1 MTAHLPVL
9 IVALPLAASI
19 VVPLVALTSRTW
31 SFGVTLL
38 ALAAAAAASCSAL
51 SQALSLGTLRYEL
64 GGWAPPWGIEYV
76 VDPLSGSVAALITL
90 VALCVAVYGGPHGIG
105 GSRVRG
111 GMFYSLFLL
120 LVAGLL
126 GIVLTGD
133 MFNLYVFLEI
143 SSLAA
148 YALLASGGIRG
159 TVATFRYLIVGTIAA
174 TLYLLGTGYLYAL
187 TGTLNMA
194 DMALRLTAVADT
206 RAYDVAV
213 VLIVVGLAIK
223 AALFPLHGWL
233 PDAYTYAP
241 AAVTGFI
248 AAVMAKVS
256 AYALFRVLY
265 FVTPAEGA
273 SAQALTLLGWVSV
286 VAVLAGS
293 VLAMAQHDIRRM
305 LAYSSVG
312 QMGYIVLGL
321 AIGTPVALIGA
332 LLHMFSHAVMK
343 GCLFLVVGGIRWRT
357 GVVRIA
363 DYAGMGRRMPLTM
376 AAFVVAGLAMIGL
389 PPTLGFFSKWYLLSG
404 AVEAG
409 AWVFVVALVLSSL
422 MGLIYFFR
430 VFESAYLKA
439 PEGSQEGTPPPRQEL
454 PLHMLA
460 PILVLMATVLIVG
473 LLNQQVVGGI
483 IQHALPAAAAP

>member
-9 IVALPLAASI
+9 IVVLPLAASVI
-19 VVPLVALTSRTW
+19 VPLVS
-31 SFGVTLL
+31 L
-38 ALAAAAAASCSAL
+38 ASAPAAFAAACLTLVAAAVASCAAL
-51 SQALSLGTLRYEL
+51 SHVLAHGTLRYEL

-76 VDPLSGSVAALITL
+76 LDPLSGGVAALITL
-90 VALCVAVYGGPHGIG
+90 VAVCVVVYAGPQDKGGPA
-105 GSRVRG
+105 RG
-111 GMFYSLFLL
+111 GMFHGLYLL

-133 MFNLYVFLEI
+133 LFNLYVFLEI

-194 DMALRLTAVADT
+194 DMALRLTAVMDT
-206 RAYDVAV
+206 RAYGAAV
-213 VLIVVGLAIK
+213 VLVVVGLAIK

-265 FVTPAEGA
+265 FVTPADGA
-273 SAQALTLLGWVSV
+273 SAQVLMLLGWVSV

-312 QMGYIVLGL
+312 QMGYIVLGMAL
-321 AIGTPVALIGA
+321 GTPAALIGA
-332 LLHMFSHAVMK
+332 LLHLFSHAVMK

-357 GVVRIA
+357 GIYRIS

-376 AAFVVAGLAMIGL
+376 AAFVVAALAMIGL

-409 AWVFVVALVLSSL
+409 AWAFVVALVLSSL
-422 MGLIYFFR
+422 LGVVYFFR
-430 VFESAYLKA
+430 VFEAAYLKA
-439 PEGSQEGTPPPRQEL
+439 PAAGQGTPPRQEL

-460 PILVLMATVLIVG
+460 PILVLMAAVLVFG

-483 IQHALPAAAAP
+483 IRHALPGALAP

>member
-9 IVALPLAASI
+9 IVVLPLAASVI
-19 VVPLVALTSRTW
+19 VPLVALTSAR
-31 SFGVTLL
+31 SAFAITLL
-38 ALAAAAAASCSAL
+38 ALAAASLASCAAL
-51 SQALSLGTLRYEL
+51 SQALSQGALRYQL

-76 VDPLSGSVAALITL
+76 VDPLSGSMAALITL
-90 VALCVAVYGGPHGIG
+90 VAVCVAVYAGPQGAG
-105 GSRVRG
+105 GSRARG

-194 DMALRLTAVADT
+194 DMALRLPAVADT

-223 AALFPLHGWL
+223 TALFPLHGWL

-241 AAVTGFI
+241 GAVTGFI

-256 AYALFRVLY
+256 AYALFRILY
-265 FVTPAEGA
+265 FVTPLEGT
-273 SAQALTLLGWVSV
+273 SAQALALLGWVSV

-293 VLAMAQHDIRRM
+293 ILAMAQHDIRRM

-321 AIGTPVALIGA
+321 ALGTPTALTGA
-332 LLHMFSHAVMK
+332 VLHLFSHAAMK
-343 GCLFLVVGGIRWRT
+343 GCLFLIVGGIRWRT
-357 GVVRIA
+357 GMVRIA
-363 DYAGMGRRMPLTM
+363 DYVGMGRRMPLTM

-409 AWVFVVALVLSSL
+409 AWVFVAALVLSSL
-422 MGLIYFFR
+422 MGLVYFFR
-430 VFESAYLKA
+430 VFETAYLKA
-439 PEGSQEGTPPPRQEL
+439 PEGGPQETPASQEL
-454 PLHMLA
+454 PLPMLA
-460 PILVLMATVLIVG
+460 PILVLMAAVVIVG

-483 IQHALPAAAAP
+483 ILHALPGAPVP

>member
-9 IVALPLAASI
+9 IVVLPLAAA
-19 VVPLVALTSRTW
+19 VAVPLIALVSVKAAFAVACLT
-31 SFGVTLL
+31 
-38 ALAAAAAASCSAL
+38 LAAAGVASCTAL
-51 SQALSLGTLRYEL
+51 SHVLAHGVLRYEL

-76 VDPLSGSVAALITL
+76 VDPLSGGMAALITL
-90 VALCVAVYGGPHGIG
+90 IAVCVVVYAGPQADG
-105 GSRVRG
+105 GSAARG
-111 GMFYSLFLL
+111 GMFHSLFLL
-120 LVAGLL
+120 LVTGLL

-174 TLYLLGTGYLYAL
+174 TFYLLGTGYLYAL

-194 DMALRLTAVADT
+194 DMAMRLTAVVDA
-206 RAYDVAV
+206 RAYGVAV
-213 VLIVVGLAIK
+213 VLIVIGLAIK

-241 AAVTGFI
+241 APVTGFI

-273 SAQALTLLGWVSV
+273 SAQVLMLLGWVSV
-286 VAVLAGS
+286 IAVLAGS
-293 VLAMAQHDIRRM
+293 ILAMAQQDIRRM

-312 QMGYIVLGL
+312 QMGYIILGFAL
-321 AIGTPVALIGA
+321 GTPAALVGA
-332 LLHMFSHAVMK
+332 LLHLFGHAVMK

-357 GVVRIA
+357 GIYKIS

-376 AAFVVAGLAMIGL
+376 AAFVVAALAMIGL

-409 AWVFVVALVLSSL
+409 AWLFVAALVLSSL
-422 MGLIYFFR
+422 LGVVYFFR
-430 VFESAYLKA
+430 VFEFAYLKT
-439 PEGSQEGTPPPRQEL
+439 PEAGQGTPPREEL

-460 PILVLMATVLIVG
+460 PILVLTAAVLVFG

-483 IQHALPAAAAP
+483 IRHALPGAMAP

>member
-1 MTAHLPVL
+1 MAHLPVL
-9 IVALPLAASI
+9 IVVLPLAASVI
-19 VVPLVALTSRTW
+19 VPLISLASAQAAFAVA
-31 SFGVTLL
+31 GL
-38 ALAAAAAASCSAL
+38 ALAAAAIASCSAL
-51 SQALSLGTLRYEL
+51 SHVLAHGALHYEL

-76 VDPLSGSVAALITL
+76 VDPLSGGVAALITL
-90 VALCVAVYGGPHGIG
+90 IAVCVAVYAGPQNNG
-105 GSRVRG
+105 GSARG
-111 GMFYSLFLL
+111 GMFHGLYLL

-159 TVATFRYLIVGTIAA
+159 TVATFRYLILGTIAA
-174 TLYLLGTGYLYAL
+174 TFYLLGTGYLYAL

-194 DMALRLTAVADT
+194 DMALRLTAVMDA
-206 RAYDVAV
+206 RAYGVAV
-213 VLIVVGLAIK
+213 VLIVIGLAIK

-273 SAQALTLLGWVSV
+273 SAQALMLLGWVSV
-286 VAVLAGS
+286 IAVLAGS
-293 VLAMAQHDIRRM
+293 ILAMAQHDIRRM

-321 AIGTPVALIGA
+321 ALGTPAALIGA
-332 LLHMFSHAVMK
+332 LLHLFSHAVMK
-343 GCLFLVVGGIRWRT
+343 GCLFLVVGGVRWRT
-357 GVVRIA
+357 GIHRIS
-363 DYAGMGRRMPLTM
+363 DYVGMGRRMPLTM
-376 AAFVVAGLAMIGL
+376 AAFVITALAMIGL
-389 PPTLGFFSKWYLLSG
+389 PPTLGFFSKWYLLTG

-409 AWVFVVALVLSSL
+409 AWPFVMALVLSSL
-422 MGLIYFFR
+422 LGVVYFFR
-430 VFESAYLKA
+430 VFEVAYLRA
-439 PEGSQEGTPPPRQEL
+439 PEAGQGAPTRQEL

-460 PILVLMATVLIVG
+460 PILVLMAAVLVFG

-483 IQHALPAAAAP
+483 IRHALPGSLAP

>member
-9 IVALPLAASI
+9 IVVLPLAAAVI
-19 VVPLVALTSRTW
+19 VPLVSLASAQAVFAV
-31 SFGVTLL
+31 SCL
-38 ALAAAAAASCSAL
+38 ALVAAAVAACSAL
-51 SQALSLGTLRYEL
+51 SHALAHGALRYEL

-76 VDPLSGSVAALITL
+76 VDPLSGGVAALIAL
-90 VALCVAVYGGPHGIG
+90 VAVCVVVYAGPQANG
-105 GSRVRG
+105 GSARG
-111 GMFYSLFLL
+111 GMFHGLFLL

-174 TLYLLGTGYLYAL
+174 TFYLLGTGYLYAL

-194 DMALRLTAVADT
+194 DMALRLTAVVDA
-206 RAYDVAV
+206 RAYGVAV
-213 VLIVVGLAIK
+213 VLVVIGLAIK

-273 SAQALTLLGWVSV
+273 ASQALMVLGWVSV

-293 VLAMAQHDIRRM
+293 ILAMAQQDIRRM

-321 AIGTPVALIGA
+321 ALGTPAALIGA
-332 LLHMFSHAVMK
+332 LLHLFSHAVMK

-357 GVVRIA
+357 GIYQIS

-376 AAFVVAGLAMIGL
+376 AAFVVTALAMIGL

-409 AWVFVVALVLSSL
+409 AWVFVAALVLSSL
-422 MGLIYFFR
+422 LGVVYFFR
-430 VFESAYLKA
+430 VFEFAYLKA
-439 PEGSQEGTPPPRQEL
+439 PAEGLPEPPRQEL

-460 PILVLMATVLIVG
+460 PILVLMAAVLVFG

-483 IQHALPAAAAP
+483 IRHALPGALAP